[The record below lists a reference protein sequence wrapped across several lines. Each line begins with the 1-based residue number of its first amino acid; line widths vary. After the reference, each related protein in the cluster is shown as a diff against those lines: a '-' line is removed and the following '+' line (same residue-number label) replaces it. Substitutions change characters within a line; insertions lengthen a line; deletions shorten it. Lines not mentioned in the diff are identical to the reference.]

1 MAREDLK
8 YIIGFETNDTPVV
21 AATKALKKLNDQQ
34 SFLERE
40 YKKGVISQN
49 VFKKGQTQLNNEIG
63 KLRNATKQGG
73 DALKQYI
80 TQMEASGKA
89 TRRKEIA
96 MQQAGYQLQDFIVQV
111 QSGTNPLIAFSQ
123 QGSQLAGFFAG
134 PWGAAIGLGIAALGG
149 LGTALLST
157 GAFADIFSSKFRDA
171 KQAIK
176 DLEKQGKESSSA
188 LNFLAFQL
196 FGGPA
201 DEGIFGAK
209 QALDAA
215 LLELSQRSGGRI
227 NAQNISDL
235 TLQQV
240 VGMPMQPLPNG
251 GIAEAGKALEKDFLT
266 AKELLAAYNSELA
279 TYEGTLKVQAQIA
292 AKTKAEAAAKQEIVD
307 LGNDVL
313 NVFKQQ
319 ADAEEKAR
327 EEAEQLKIEQD
338 NLLNKLDLT
347 LYKKGEILGLEGEA
361 LLIAQQRLQKEDI
374 LRQLAEKELDISDH
388 EVRKLMQSLG
398 LIQAME
404 LHEFRLAQAKKDK
417 LELEKKNKEA
427 LEDQKKLQRE
437 LERRA
442 SFYGKTMENSLLSIV
457 DGTKS
462 VKDAFR
468 DMARDIV
475 LHLYKVLVVQRA
487 IRAFGGFLAGS
498 SNAAIAGIGQ
508 GLTTYGQSYSG
519 GGYTGNGPR
528 AGGLDGK
535 GGFMAM
541 LHPNETVIDHTKGQ
555 SAEGVTVV
563 QNINISTGV
572 QQTVRNEIRTLM
584 PQIADSAKAA
594 VSDAKRRGGSYGRA
608 LA

>member
-34 SFLERE
+34 AFLERE

-215 LLELSQRSGGRI
+215 VLELSQRSGGRI
-227 NAQNISDL
+227 NAQNISEL
-235 TLQQV
+235 TRQQV
-240 VGMPMQPLPNG
+240 VGMPMQPLPSG
-251 GIAEAGKALEKDFLT
+251 GYAEAGLKLLDDFDT
-266 AKELLAAYNSELA
+266 AKELLAAYNSEVSR
-279 TYEGTLKVQAQIA
+279 YEGTLKVQAQIA
-292 AKTKAEAAAKQEIVD
+292 ANVQAEADAKKEIVDLENDTLAALKKAEAADK
-307 LGNDVL
+307 
-313 NVFKQQ
+313 
-319 ADAEEKAR
+319 KAR
-327 EEAEQLKIEQD
+327 EDSAQFKIEQD
-338 NLLNKLDLT
+338 NLLDKLNLT
-347 LYKKGEILGLEGEA
+347 LDKKKDILGLEGEA
-361 LLIAQQRLQKEDI
+361 LLIAQQRQQKEDI
-374 LRQLAEKELDISDH
+374 LRQLAEKQLDISDH
-388 EVRKLMQSLG
+388 EVLKLMQSLG
-398 LIQAME
+398 LVQAME
-404 LHEFRLAQAKKDK
+404 LREFRLAQAKKDK
-417 LELEKKNKEA
+417 LEIEKKNNEA
-427 LEDQKKLQRE
+427 LREQEKIQRE

-442 SFYGKTMENSLLSIV
+442 SFYGKAMENSLLSIV

-475 LHLYKVLVVQRA
+475 LHLYKVLVVQRM
-487 IRAFGGFLAGS
+487 IRGFGGFLAGS
-498 SNAAIAGIGQ
+498 SNAAIADIGQ
-508 GLTTYGQSYSG
+508 GLTTYGQGFSG
-519 GGYTGNGPR
+519 GGYTGSGPR
-528 AGGLDGK
+528 SGGLDGK
-535 GGFMAM
+535 GGFLAM
-541 LHPNETVIDHTKGQ
+541 LHPKETVIDHTKGQ

-584 PQIADSAKAA
+584 PQIANSAKAA

-608 LA
+608 LS